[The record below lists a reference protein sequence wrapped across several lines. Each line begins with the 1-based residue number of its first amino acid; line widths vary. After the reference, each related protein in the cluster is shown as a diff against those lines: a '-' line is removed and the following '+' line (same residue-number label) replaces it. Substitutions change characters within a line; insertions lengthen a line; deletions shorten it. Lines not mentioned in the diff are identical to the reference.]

1 MERIIDRFDTYMQYR
16 NLNDNKVTVDCGL
29 SVDLIAKARQGKS
42 DLGKKAIEK
51 ILSFYQDIN
60 RIWLITGEGEMLNQE
75 GENNMYPIQNSNVIE
90 KFIDE
95 ISAQRRVTEKA
106 QEQIDRLIKIIE
118 NQVIS

>member
-1 MERIIDRFDTYMQYR
+1 MKRIIDRFDTYMQLR

-29 SVDLIAKARQGKS
+29 SVGLIAKARQGKS

-60 RIWLITGEGEMLNQE
+60 RIWLITGEGEMLVSEEVHVKNE
-75 GENNMYPIQNSNVIE
+75 ENPNVIV
-90 KFIDE
+90 KFIEE

-118 NQVIS
+118 KQTIQ

>member
-29 SVDLIAKARQGKS
+29 SVGLIAKARRGKS

-75 GENNMYPIQNSNVIE
+75 GENNMYPTQNSNVIE